1 MTAYIS
7 DTDGKL
13 ATTSNETGGTKIFAI
28 LTRTTPLTITD
39 DTNAI
44 DIQFSVNQALQP
56 EINGLDGNGVYTI
69 AGFWEGLFFQSLLL
83 VNKSHFWFFR
93 QDMLGIKSN
102 V

>member
-69 AGFWEGLFFQSLLL
+69 AGFGSGFFS
-83 VNKSHFWFFR
+83 VTIINK
-93 QDMLGIKSN
+93 
-102 V
+102 